1 MRSTFTTVV
10 FLLTLFYSV
19 GVNGQDESD
28 KGEEK
33 APANAE
39 QAGDA
44 EKAGNAKQAEKADDP
59 TPLTLGHRFHG
70 VRLDADGILR
80 GVTTR
85 IDPSTLKLVP
95 HGNVAVIFAQEGRVI
110 DRTTSDAQ
118 GRFQIKGLT
127 PRAVYSVIS
136 RSSGDQSSGDDLT
149 SGFDSVGGRN
159 TRRPM
164 SQPWF
169 SAFAVAVFPN
179 NEQVAG
185 APKNTRFASLFQ
197 DDENAVVGNQ
207 LIITS
212 IPQEDLNLVDLP
224 EGQEDTPP
232 GTLPLNQ
239 PSGGVTGGGS
249 GGAGGNGG
257 GGGAL
262 VAAAAAAAIVAA
274 GNNNPPAAS
283 PFIP

>member
-1 MRSTFTTVV
+1 M
-10 FLLTLFYSV
+10 
-19 GVNGQDESD
+19 
-28 KGEEK
+28 
-33 APANAE
+33 
-39 QAGDA
+39 
-44 EKAGNAKQAEKADDP
+44 
-59 TPLTLGHRFHG
+59 
-70 VRLDADGILR
+70 RLDADGVLR

-95 HGNVAVIFAQEGRVI
+95 HPNVSVIFAQAGRVI
-110 DRTTSDAQ
+110 DRTTSDAK
-118 GRFQIKGLT
+118 GRFQIKQLT

-149 SGFDSVGGRN
+149 SGWDSVGGRN

-179 NEQVAG
+179 DKQVAG

-239 PSGGVTGGGS
+239 PSGVTGGGS
-249 GGAGGNGG
+249 GGAGNSG

-262 VAAAAAAAIVAA
+262 AAAAAAAAIIAA
-274 GNNNPPAAS
+274 GNNDPPAAS